1 MLEQLILIIHVLA
14 ALLILGLILLQ
25 QGKGADAGASFG
37 GGGSQTVLGV
47 QGGGNMLTRMT
58 AVLVTVFFA
67 TSLTLG
73 YYAKQ
78 QSIAVDVDIPAME
91 EVIDAPISD
100 EIPAMDESTSSE
112 EIPEDNDIP
121 VATSAADIL
130 ENDVPVADTVDEI
143 PE

>member
-37 GGGSQTVLGV
+37 SGGSQTVLGV

-78 QSIAVDVDIPAME
+78 QSVAVDVDIPAVE
-91 EVIDAPISD
+91 EVFDTPVAD
-100 EIPAMDESTSSE
+100 EIPAIEESSSSE
-112 EIPEDNDIP
+112 EIPEDNDVPVTASSVDIP
-121 VATSAADIL
+121 ED
-130 ENDVPVADTVDEI
+130 DVPVIDSVDEI